1 MKAAATRYA
10 GTPISTRRCTA
21 EAASRVCS
29 VESTRCPV
37 MAASAAMRAV
47 SVSRI
52 SPTMMMSGS
61 LRSSVRRMP
70 AKSSPMTDFTSL
82 CITPSSRRS
91 MGSSTV

>member
-1 MKAAATRYA
+1 
-10 GTPISTRRCTA
+10 
-21 EAASRVCS
+21 
-29 VESTRCPV
+29 

-61 LRSSVRRMP
+61 LRSRVRRMP
-70 AKSSPMTDFTSL
+70 AKSRPMAALTSL
-82 CITPSSRRS
+82 CMTPSSLRS